1 MINYYSEVVW
11 VHGETQMEDYQTL
24 FESLDS
30 SEMAIYHPQIDSTS
44 YVYRWYIRDLK
55 DSDRS
60 MLMARKL
67 QGDDISIIR
76 REQWE
81 VQHLIDHKR
90 FLESDTTIEDLR
102 KLSGVEDLAISP
114 VIQAEPLEVLGESLV
129 QTGFTKLGYQIL
141 SSFDVGEMPDAG
153 FLLDFND
160 LSQEEL
166 AERID
171 FLKAMDCKVAETRY
185 YQYRKSGIVIVE
197 ELSKQTQ
204 LRFKLKFG
212 DPAFIRWFYN
222 DYIESLKRNAGVT

>member
-1 MINYYSEVVW
+1 MNGYNEIVW
-11 VHGETQMEDYQTL
+11 VRGEAQITDYQTL
-24 FESLDS
+24 FESCLDS
-30 SEMAIYHPQIDSTS
+30 SEIEIYHPQNDSKS
-44 YVYRWYIRDLK
+44 YVYKWFIKDLK

-60 MLMARKL
+60 MLMAKKL
-67 QGDDISIIR
+67 QGDEISIIG

-102 KLSGVEDLAISP
+102 KLSGVEDRAINP
-114 VIQAEPLEVLGESLV
+114 IVYAEPLNVLGESLV

-160 LSQEEL
+160 LTQDDL

-171 FLKAMDCKVAETRY
+171 YLNALDCKVAETRY
-185 YQYRKSGIVIVE
+185 YQYRKSGIIIIE
-197 ELSKQTQ
+197 QMDAKAQ

-212 DPAFIRWFYN
+212 DPAHIQWFYN